1 MKYKVDQKVVF
12 VENLDDVLLTRTIED
27 IGVMRNDSIVSG
39 MRGVITQVDRDW
51 VGVEFSERVHNVH
64 AGQFPKGRM
73 GYTWW
78 IKDYILNEA
87 VRVVRKKNNYY

>member
-1 MKYKVDQKVVF
+1 MEYKVGQKVVF
-12 VENLDDVLLTRTIED
+12 VENLNDVLLTGNLEEIATMKND
-27 IGVMRNDSIVSG
+27 IIIYG
-39 MRGVITQVDRDW
+39 MRGVITQIDTDW
-51 VGVEFSERVHNVH
+51 IGVEFSERVHNVH